1 LPTPLTDGTIPE
13 NTRTAIALIDWAA
26 DVGNDCTIMGSAAK
40 LPREVFRWC
49 RRHGADAR
57 RVMLG
62 NAALAR
68 SGGFRASIELALPVL
83 LDRVGAHPTRFS
95 AVTLEA
101 VAYNV
106 TTVATEPYAQVL
118 FSEFA
123 PLDSLTVAP
132 TPSAAALITALESL

>member
-1 LPTPLTDGTIPE
+1 LATPHLPD
-13 NTRTAIALIDWAA
+13 RA
-26 DVGNDCTIMGSAAK
+26 D
-40 LPREVFRWC
+40 F
-49 RRHGADAR
+49 
-57 RVMLG
+57 
-62 NAALAR
+62 
-68 SGGFRASIELALPVL
+68 ELASSSPLPVL

-106 TTVATEPYAQVL
+106 TTVATEPYARLL

-132 TPSAAALITALESL
+132 TPSAAALITALESDDRTAIRLLPNIAGLADFVLDHMQ